1 MIWLK
6 LAGATAALLYGL
18 CTAFRKRT
26 PLYYKI
32 IFFAMAS
39 CFLGM
44 GYCGLA
50 QLLWPQGLQGFH
62 VGYFGS
68 LGMYFFL
75 YSSYYGAI
83 NSLADDG
90 TRRFHCY
97 RVVALLVAAF
107 TAAAAGAGIWLMG
120 TGQRLLSTLVLI
132 PVVATVYFSV
142 KHLIFPD
149 VEMGIIAAMRPFNAM
164 VSVLCL
170 LQAADLCLSAE
181 GTGAWL
187 RTVCT
192 AVLLMLCL
200 PVAHRG
206 VQRWFM

>member
-6 LAGATAALLYGL
+6 LAGAAAALLYGL
-18 CTAFRKRT
+18 CTAFRKKT

-32 IFFAMAS
+32 VFFAMAS
-39 CFLGM
+39 CFLGL
-44 GYCGLA
+44 GYCALA

-68 LGMYFFL
+68 MGMYFFL

-90 TRRFHCY
+90 TREFHRY
-97 RVVALLVAAF
+97 RVAAFLVAAL
-107 TAAAAGAGIWLMG
+107 TAVSAGTGIWVLG

-164 VSVLCL
+164 VSALCL
-170 LQAADLCLSAE
+170 LQAADLCLPAG

-187 RTVCT
+187 RAVCM
-192 AVLLMLCL
+192 AILLMFCL
-200 PVAHRG
+200 PVARRG

>member
-1 MIWLK
+1 MISLE
-6 LAGATAALLYGL
+6 LAGASVALLYGL
-18 CTAFRKRT
+18 YTAFRKHT

-32 IFFAMAS
+32 VFFAMAS
-39 CFLGM
+39 CFLGL
-44 GYCGLA
+44 GYCSLA

-68 LGMYFFL
+68 VGMYFFL

-90 TRRFHCY
+90 TRRFRLY
-97 RVVALLVAAF
+97 RAAAFFVAAL
-107 TAAAAGAGIWLMG
+107 TAVLAGTGIWVLG
-120 TGQRLLSTLVLI
+120 TGERLLSTLVLV

-164 VSVLCL
+164 VAALCM
-170 LQAADLCLSAE
+170 LQAADLCLPAA
-181 GTGAWL
+181 GAGAWV
-187 RTVCT
+187 RAVCM
-192 AVLLMLCL
+192 AVLLAACL
-200 PVAHRG
+200 PVARKG

>member
-1 MIWLK
+1 M
-6 LAGATAALLYGL
+6 AGAAVALVYGL
-18 CTAFRKRT
+18 CTAFRKRV

-32 IFFAMAS
+32 VFFAMAS
-39 CFLGM
+39 CFLGLR
-44 GYCGLA
+44 YCALA

-68 LGMYFFL
+68 VGMYFFL

-90 TRRFHCY
+90 TKGFRRY
-97 RVVALLVAAF
+97 RAAAF
-107 TAAAAGAGIWLMG
+107 LAAALTACLATIGIWTMG
-120 TGQRLLSTLVLI
+120 TGQRILSTLVLI

-164 VSVLCL
+164 VAALCM
-170 LQAADLCLSAE
+170 LQAADLCLPAA
-181 GTGAWL
+181 GTGAWV
-187 RTVCT
+187 RAVCM
-192 AVLLMLCL
+192 AVLLAACL
-200 PVAHRG
+200 PVARMG